1 MTKKTKF
8 IIPLSR
14 IKSSSQ
20 KMSKII
26 APTPCVYE
34 WYTSNLMGGDVYMKL
49 ENLNIVKSFKIRGA
63 LNSIL
68 NLDKKKVKGVITASA
83 GNHAQGVAYSATKA
97 GIKSIIVMPDTAPL
111 AKINATKGFGGT
123 VVADKCHTFDECNA
137 YAQEQAKK
145 LNYTFVPPFD
155 SEDVIAGQG
164 TIGLEM
170 MQQVPGL
177 DMVLVQIGG
186 GGLIAGVASAIKQIN
201 PKVKIIGVQGENFPA
216 MVKSWKQNKL
226 HAEATGKPTLADGMA
241 VKQPGK
247 ITYAVVK
254 DLVDQM
260 VTLTEE
266 EISNAIEF
274 LQEKG
279 KIVAEGAGAC
289 GMAAILSRK
298 VNVKGKK
305 VAIII
310 SGGNIDPDRLTSVTE
325 TQLEDQGRKGTLSI
339 KFNTTKDAQK
349 FFDFAKKCDGKVYH
363 PCGCLACPDC
373 VDYKK
378 LITLKVY
385 FSSKANKTKFGKVYK
400 FINC

>member
-1 MTKKTKF
+1 MNKIKF
-8 IIPLSR
+8 LIPLNE
-14 IKSSSQ
+14 IKAAKK

-26 APTPCVYE
+26 TTTPCVYE
-34 WYTSNLMGGDVYMKL
+34 WYSSNMFGAEIYMKL
-49 ENLNIVKSFKIRGA
+49 ENMNIVKSFKIRGA

-68 NLDKKKVKGVITASA
+68 NLNKKKVKGVITASA

-111 AKINATKGFGGT
+111 AKISATKGFGGT

-145 LNYTFVPPFD
+145 LNYTFIPPFD
-155 SEDVIAGQG
+155 SQNVIVGQA
-164 TIGLEM
+164 TIGLELM
-170 MQQVPGL
+170 DQIEDL
-177 DMVLVQIGG
+177 DMVIVQIGG
-186 GGLIAGVASAIKQIN
+186 GGLIAGVASAVKQIN
-201 PKVKIIGVQGENFPA
+201 PKIKVIGVQAQNFPA
-216 MVKSWKQNKL
+216 MVNSWKTKKL
-226 HAEATGKPTLADGMA
+226 HAEATGMSTLADGMA

-247 ITYAVVK
+247 ITYSVIK

-266 EISNAIEF
+266 EISNGIEF

-289 GMAAILSRK
+289 GMAAILAKK

-310 SGGNIDPDRLTSVTE
+310 SGGNIDPDKFISVNE
-325 TQLEDQGRKGTLSI
+325 TVLNNQGRQATLTI
-339 KFNTTKDAQK
+339 KLNDKKATENLFIVANKCE
-349 FFDFAKKCDGKVYH
+349 AKLYH
-363 PCGCLACPDC
+363 ASGCVAYPKTIPI
-373 VDYKK
+373 KK
-378 LITLKVY
+378 NITLKVY
-385 FSSKANKTKFGKVYK
+385 FPNKAANSKFSKFYK
-400 FINC
+400 LS